1 MKTIKKVKIIMI
13 LLLFVTIVFTL
24 LGTFK
29 LNTYEGLDEDDSVP
43 SCPSNLEDLDEDSG
57 SWKIKTSLVPPV
69 CPSGPYFNYTEQR
82 DKKDETKNET
92 KNDDKKTSDISSNKG
107 FFSGFNIGN
116 KSKGDD
122 NSTNTEITQ
131 NSDYYNKQIQE
142 TNLTNNSDNS
152 VRQNTNTSQNV
163 NMDNSV
169 NQDMSQTQTA
179 SADSKF
185 NNLLGNNSIM
195 FGSFGGGGQN
205 STTANNTIAATNGG
219 AALGVSTP
227 APAGST
233 ATAPYQES
241 NPQTISM
248 INDLKGTVAKL
259 NQQKQDDKTGQC
271 PPCPACERCPEP
283 AFECKKVPNY
293 RSPSIDNYMP
303 VPVLN
308 DFSRF

>member
-1 MKTIKKVKIIMI
+1 MI

-43 SCPSNLEDLDEDSG
+43 SCPSNLEDLDEDNG

-69 CPSGPYFNYTEQR
+69 CPSGPYFNYTEKHDKKEDKKE
-82 DKKDETKNET
+82 DKKDEK
-92 KNDDKKTSDISSNKG
+92 KDDKKENDSNKG
-107 FFSGFNIGN
+107 FWNGFINIGN
-116 KSKGDD
+116 KCKGDD
-122 NSTNTEITQ
+122 SSSNTEITQ

-169 NQDMSQTQTA
+169 NQDMSQTETS

-195 FGSFGGGGQN
+195 LGSFGGGGQN
-205 STTANNTIAATNGG
+205 STTANNNNAATNGG
-219 AALGVSTP
+219 ALAVSTP
-227 APAGST
+227 APAGTT

-248 INDLKGTVAKL
+248 INDLKGSVAKL

>member
-1 MKTIKKVKIIMI
+1 MI

-69 CPSGPYFNYTEQR
+69 CPSGPYFNYTEKR
-82 DKKDETKNET
+82 DKKEDKKDEK
-92 KNDDKKTSDISSNKG
+92 KDDKKENDSNKG
-107 FFSGFNIGN
+107 FWNGFINIGN

-122 NSTNTEITQ
+122 SSSNTEITQ

-169 NQDMSQTQTA
+169 NQDMSQTETS

-195 FGSFGGGGQN
+195 LGSFGGGGQN
-205 STTANNTIAATNGG
+205 STTANNNNAATNGG
-219 AALGVSTP
+219 ALAVSTP
-227 APAGST
+227 APAGTT

-248 INDLKGTVAKL
+248 INDLKGSVAKL